1 MSQEKVSQD
10 NVSQQPTVN
19 LNSLALIREE
29 LDNTI
34 QRAAGEFEAFLLDT
48 ANTDAADNSCTD
60 MAQVAGTLR
69 LIQFKAAALLADE
82 MTAALKDITTA
93 NGASAEALAGALSH
107 AFFVLPRYIEFVTAR
122 HFADPILI
130 IPYANELRVA
140 RRQPLIPEFQFD
152 LRTFVLRPKHTL
164 ADSGELPN
172 KAALERLR
180 QMYQVGLLAILRQ
193 KNQALNLQLIA
204 RAAARFAN
212 QAPAAG
218 GDGVW
223 HLAAAVAQA
232 LASGGLSLNLNR
244 RRTLGTIERLMA
256 RYLKGG
262 DTALNAALDDL
273 IRRELVFLLAI
284 SAYREGAVKTVI
296 DAFAIPHVQPDDRE
310 LTSQHEAMRGPGLE
324 AIDSVVKVLKEEL
337 RSAKDILEIASQN
350 QGISA
355 EELAPLQ
362 ETLTRVADTLRMV
375 NLRAPA
381 NILREQLKYV
391 ETWATQKNG
400 VPTEQFLS
408 VADALLFIESSLSGL
423 YRNKLT
429 AGDLDQVT
437 DAMRKQ
443 IVADSQLAEASHI
456 VIDEIQNGITMCKR
470 AITSYVESNFDSAHI
485 ANVATTLTSV
495 RGAAHILDHRRA
507 ASILKSCAAFVDAH
521 TRDKQH
527 SGPQRHQLLET
538 LADAL
543 ISLEYYFTELAAARV
558 PDEKILTVA
567 EESLAALGYAVA

>member
-1 MSQEKVSQD
+1 M
-10 NVSQQPTVN
+10 VN
-19 LNSLALIREE
+19 LNSLALVREE

-34 QRAAGEFEAFLLDT
+34 QHAAGEFEAFLLDST
-48 ANTDAADNSCTD
+48 NTGAAENSHND

-69 LIQFKAAALLADE
+69 LIQFPAAALLAEE
-82 MTAALKDITTA
+82 MTAALHGIA
-93 NGASAEALAGALSH
+93 AAAGASAEALVGALSH

-130 IPYANELRVA
+130 VPYANELRVA

-152 LRTFVLRPKHTL
+152 THQLGLRPVCALKNSEV
-164 ADSGELPN
+164 APDKE
-172 KAALERLR
+172 ALERLR
-180 QMYQVGLLAILRQ
+180 QMYQVGLLAILRK

-204 RAAARFAN
+204 RAATRFAN
-212 QAPAAG
+212 QAPAAAG
-218 GDGVW
+218 EGVW

-232 LASGGLSLNLNR
+232 LANGGLSLNLNR

-262 DTALNAALDDL
+262 DAALNAVLDDAT
-273 IRRELVFLLAI
+273 RRELVFLLGI
-284 SAYREGAVKTVI
+284 SANREGSIKAVI
-296 DAFAIPHVQPDDRE
+296 DAFAIPHLQPDDRE
-310 LTSQHEAMRGPGLE
+310 LTAQHDAMRGPGLE

-350 QGISA
+350 QGISV
-355 EELAPLQ
+355 EELLPLQ
-362 ETLTRVADTLRMV
+362 QTLTGVADTLRMV
-375 NLRAPA
+375 NLRAPS

-391 ETWATQKNG
+391 ETWAAQKNG

-443 IVADSQLAEASHI
+443 IVADSQLAEASRI

-470 AITSYVESNFDSAHI
+470 AITSYVESNFDSVHI
-485 ANVATTLTSV
+485 ANVAITLSSV
-495 RGAAHILDHRRA
+495 RGAAHMLDHARA
-507 ASILKSCAAFVDAH
+507 ANVLRSCAAFVDAH

-543 ISLEYYFTELAAARV
+543 ISLEYFFTEQAAGRV
-558 PDEKILTVA
+558 PDEKILSVA
-567 EESLAALGYAVA
+567 EESLAALGYAVAS

>member
-1 MSQEKVSQD
+1 MAQESA
-10 NVSQQPTVN
+10 VN

-29 LDNTI
+29 LDTTI
-34 QRAAGEFEAFLLDT
+34 QRAAGELEAFLLDAT
-48 ANTDAADNSCTD
+48 NTGAAENCYTD
-60 MAQVAGTLR
+60 VSQVAGTLR
-69 LIQFKAAALLADE
+69 LIQFTAGALLAEE
-82 MTAALKDITTA
+82 MADALKDIATA
-93 NGASAEALAGALSH
+93 SGASAEALAGALSH
-107 AFFVLPRYIEFVTAR
+107 AFFVLPRYIEFVTTR

-140 RRQPLIPEFQFD
+140 RRKPLIPEFQFETRSFG
-152 LRTFVLRPKHTL
+152 LLPVHALP
-164 ADSGELPN
+164 DSVAAPN
-172 KAALERLR
+172 KEALERLR

-193 KNQALNLQLIA
+193 KNQLLNLQLIA

-212 QAPAAG
+212 QMPTKS
-218 GDGVW
+218 GDGIW
-223 HLAAAVAQA
+223 HLAAAVADSMA
-232 LASGGLSLNLNR
+232 RGGLSINLNR
-244 RRTLGTIERLMA
+244 RRTLGTIERLMS

-262 DTALNAALDDL
+262 DTALAAVLDDSIRHEL
-273 IRRELVFLLAI
+273 IFLLAI
-284 SAYREGAVKTVI
+284 SSYRDDSVKTTI
-296 DAFAIPHVQPDDRE
+296 DAFAIPHLQPDDGE
-310 LTSQHEAMRGPGLE
+310 LTTQHDAMRGPGLE

-350 QGISA
+350 QGISV

-375 NLRAPA
+375 NLKAPA
-381 NILREQLKYV
+381 NILREQLKFV
-391 ETWATQKNG
+391 ETWAAQKNG
-400 VPTEQFLS
+400 VPAEQFLS

-443 IVADSQLAEASHI
+443 IVADSQLAEASRI
-456 VIDEIQNGITMCKR
+456 VIDEVQNGIALCKR
-470 AITSYVESNFDSAHI
+470 AITSYVESNFDVAHI
-485 ANVATTLTSV
+485 ANVGTTLTSV
-495 RGAAHILDHRRA
+495 RGAAQILNHVRA
-507 ASILKSCAAFVDAH
+507 ASILKSCAAFVEAH
-521 TRDKQH
+521 VRDKQQ

-543 ISLEYYFTELAAARV
+543 ISLEYYFTELAASRV

-567 EESLAALGYAVA
+567 EESLAALGYAVSP